1 MRASGQP
8 SLRVSVTVMPQK
20 FSDVDA
26 YLAALPEDTREIVA
40 EMRRRMLAVAPPEA
54 VEAITYQ
61 MPTIKLD
68 GKNLVHYAGWR
79 HHVSIYPVPVGDEPL
94 LAELARYADGKG
106 TLKFPL
112 EEPIPYELIERTAA
126 ALIDERL

>member
-1 MRASGQP
+1 
-8 SLRVSVTVMPQK
+8 MPPK
-20 FSDVDA
+20 FADVDA
-26 YLAALPEDTREIVA
+26 YLAALPIETQVVVA
-40 EMRRRMLAVAPPEA
+40 EMRRRIVAVAPPNA

-79 HHVSIYPVPVGDEPL
+79 HHVSVYPVPRGDDAL
-94 LAELARYADGKG
+94 LAELERYADGKG

-112 EEPIPYELIERTAA
+112 GEPIPYELIERVAT
-126 ALIDERL
+126 ALIEERG